1 MREKLNLRMIY
12 HRTLFGLAEAL
23 GCVGPATILTLSE
36 IEAQTARMERREGR
50 RDRPETRRKGPQDYG
65 NSGSSKCI
73 RQIRRR
79 PAA

>member
-1 MREKLNLRMIY
+1 MVMAIRANTIGDASRLQ
-12 HRTLFGLAEAL
+12 HRRSTGLT
-23 GCVGPATILTLSE
+23 VSE

-50 RDRPETRRKGPQDYG
+50 RDRPEHYG
-65 NSGSSKCI
+65 SSGSSKFI